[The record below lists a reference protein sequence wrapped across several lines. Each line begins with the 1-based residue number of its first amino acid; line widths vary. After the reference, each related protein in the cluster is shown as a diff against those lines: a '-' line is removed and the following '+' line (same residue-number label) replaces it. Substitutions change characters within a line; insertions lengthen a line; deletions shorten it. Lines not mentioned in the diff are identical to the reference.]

1 MHCETSSAYCYG
13 INDEYLTFEVANLT
27 LLLFPPRP
35 SPTFFLTPISLPEHV
50 QQATCQ
56 SQS

>member
-1 MHCETSSAYCYG
+1 MHRETSSAYCYA
-13 INDEYLTFEVANLT
+13 INDEYLTFEVADST
-27 LLLFPPRP
+27 LLPFPPHP
-35 SPTFFLTPISLPEHV
+35 SPIFLLTPISLPEHV

>member
-1 MHCETSSAYCYG
+1 MHRAYCYG
-13 INDEYLTFEVANLT
+13 INDEYLIFEVANPT
-27 LLLFPPRP
+27 LLLSPPPP
-35 SPTFFLTPISLPEHV
+35 SPTSLLTPISLPEHV